1 MVKIAPSILSADF
14 GYLKKEIEE
23 VKEADWLHV
32 DVMDGHFVPN
42 ITIGPFVVKALRKIT
57 DKFLDVHLMIENPEL
72 YVESFA
78 KAGADLITIH
88 AEACENPK
96 KLIDMIKKAGCKAG
110 VSIKPKTDVSLIE
123 GILDRIDVVL
133 VMSVEPGFGGQKFMP
148 EVVPKIRKLREIIN
162 ERNLR
167 AEIEVDGGIS
177 RDTCS
182 QAVKAGAD
190 ILVAGSAIFGSR
202 DRAGEVKEIKNRAEK
217 ALKTKFQ

>member
-1 MVKIAPSILSADF
+1 MVKIAPSVLSADF
-14 GYLKKEIEE
+14 SCLEKEIEE
-23 VKEADWLHV
+23 VKEAEWLHV

-88 AEACENPK
+88 AEACEDME
-96 KLIDMIKKAGCKAG
+96 KLIGMIKKSGCRAG

-133 VMSVEPGFGGQKFMP
+133 VMSVEPGFGGQEFMP
-148 EVVPKIRKLREIIN
+148 EVVPKIRKLREIIDQ
-162 ERNLR
+162 RKLR
-167 AEIEVDGGIS
+167 AEIEVDGGIG

-182 QAVKAGAD
+182 QAVEAGAD
-190 ILVAGSAIFGSR
+190 ILVAGSAIFGSD
-202 DRAGEVKEIKNRAEK
+202 DRAGEVREIKNRAEK
-217 ALKTKFQ
+217 ALKNKSQ